1 MPHTS
6 WRGTWRGLSP
16 AGLSH
21 QRAREVL
28 RSTGGIVRGK
38 FPSRK
43 TGRMVHYEGLL
54 ELDALY
60 LFETSPLIVSY
71 TEQPVRIYYPDEARL
86 RRYTPDF
93 RLYLADGQEVLIE
106 VKPAANAARPDIQ
119 HALTQISVHF
129 NRISQPFEVLTDE
142 VIRVEPRLSNLKVIH
157 HEAARIR
164 PELLKGKVAL
174 RRLAAS
180 FPMGV
185 QEAQAALPAYSLD
198 PYSLLLAGQ
207 VVCDLGMP
215 INANT
220 LLTLNLENSH
230 EWFRLSHR
238 HHF

>member
-1 MPHTS
+1 MQHIY
-6 WRGTWRGLSP
+6 WRGTWSGLSP

-60 LFETSPLIVSY
+60 LFETSPLIACY
-71 TEQPVRIYYPDEARL
+71 TEQPVRIYYPDGARL

-93 RLYLADGQEVLIE
+93 QLSLADGQEVLIE
-106 VKPAANAARPDIQ
+106 VKPAANAAHPDTR
-119 HALTQISVHF
+119 HSLAQIAAHF
-129 NRISQPFEVLTDE
+129 SRAGQAFEVLTDA
-142 VIRVEPRLSNLKVIH
+142 VIRIEPRLSNVKVIH

-164 PELLKGKVAL
+164 PELLKGEVSL
-174 RRLAAS
+174 RRLAAN
-180 FPMGV
+180 FPM
-185 QEAQAALPAYSLD
+185 EIHAAQAALSAFSLD

-207 VVCDLGMP
+207 LVCDLSMP
-215 INANT
+215 VGTNT
-220 LLTLNLENSH
+220 LLNLNLENGH

>member
-1 MPHTS
+1 MSHRS

-16 AGLSH
+16 DGLSH

-28 RSTGGIVRGK
+28 RSTGGIIRGK

-60 LFETSPLIVSY
+60 HFETSPLIVSY
-71 TEQPVRIYYPDEARL
+71 TEQPVRIHYPDGARL

-93 RLYLADGQEVLIE
+93 QLHLADGQDVLIE
-106 VKPAANAARPDIQ
+106 VKPAANAVRPETS
-119 HALTQISVHF
+119 HSLMQIAAQF
-129 NRISQPFEVLTDE
+129 DRTAQAFEVLTDE
-142 VIRVEPRLSNLKVIH
+142 ALRIELRLSNLKVIY

-164 PELLKGKVAL
+164 PPLLKGEVAL
-174 RRLAAS
+174 RRLAPN
-180 FPMGV
+180 FPMEV
-185 QEAQAALPAYSLD
+185 HEALAALAAYNLD

-207 VVCDLGMP
+207 LVCDLGTP
-215 INANT
+215 ISTHT
-220 LLTLNLENSH
+220 LLNLNLENDH